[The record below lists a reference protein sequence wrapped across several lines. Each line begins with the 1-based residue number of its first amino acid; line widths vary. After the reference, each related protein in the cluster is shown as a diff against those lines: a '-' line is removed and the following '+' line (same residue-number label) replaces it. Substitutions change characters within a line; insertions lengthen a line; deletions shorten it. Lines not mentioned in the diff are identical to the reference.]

1 MYRSSLFLTAALVG
15 TTVALVQPVAAKS
28 ASEIESIA
36 RAVTVEIKLKQSNQV
51 GSGIIINKK
60 GDLYTLVTN
69 RHVICGAS
77 NCQNIS
83 ESEVYIL
90 GLFDGQKYQVKKSAI
105 KLLGGNL
112 DLAII
117 QFRSSRNYAVAK
129 VTAPGSL
136 KVNDAVYTAGF
147 PLEQQEFEFGEGKA
161 IAVVNR
167 RLQGDGGG
175 YIIVYDAFTLPGM
188 SDGGVFN
195 SSGQLVAIHGY
206 GDRYKE
212 NTSPGAAF
220 MVDRKIGINR
230 GISVRWLV
238 QDLTGLGIKLE
249 LDLSSIR
256 TVRQQLPANADEYF
270 IAGFNKWV
278 DPGNNIAAGKRLAI
292 QEFTKAI
299 QLNSKYEY
307 AYAMR
312 AIAYEQVQ
320 EFQKSLADYNQAIKI
335 NPKNPDLYHNR
346 ATLKLKKL
354 NDRTGAIKDLRQA
367 ARLYREQGNTQRLKI
382 VIDALRQLGVAE

>member
-36 RAVTVEIKLKQSNQV
+36 RAMTVEIKLKQSNQV